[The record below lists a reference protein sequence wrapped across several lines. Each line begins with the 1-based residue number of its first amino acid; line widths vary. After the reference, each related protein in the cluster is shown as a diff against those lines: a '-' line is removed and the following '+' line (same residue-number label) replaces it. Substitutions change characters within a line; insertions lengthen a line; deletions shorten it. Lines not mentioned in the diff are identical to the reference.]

1 MTQLELNEQI
11 AAITG
16 ESLRTVSRHGFSI
29 MQPDELWTEQD
40 REPLA
45 IDWDEHDSQP
55 IRRIHRRRRTQ
66 CR

>member
-16 ESLRTVSRHGFSI
+16 ESLRTIGRRGFSI
-29 MQPDELWTEQD
+29 VQPDEPWIEQD

-45 IDWDEHDSQP
+45 IDWDDHDAKP
-55 IRRIHRRRRTQ
+55 IHRIHRRRRTR